1 MSTILKK
8 SHWNWIN
15 IAMYVIEIIVVI
27 SVIKFLMQLFGGT
40 SGVGAGVASV
50 FGAGANF
57 INGIS
62 DGCSKQQDCSEG
74 KASLKDCKAIM
85 NCSFRQITVPVVPG
99 TGPGPGTKLVTTCVS
114 TNGTPAGGGIS
125 TLGCLFGIGAIIAA
139 FTAVISAIGLP
150 FTLLG
155 EDSMT
160 ESAKNLAKMLG
171 GKIPRN
177 LIEKS
182 YKFADSII
190 QGLQTLNSGDAKYL
204 ESLESNQTVIGE
216 IVARTEVTNSLLV
229 NGASV
234 KIVAESVE
242 GTVIAINGVKT
253 NNPVLG
259 EDVEGTIDADT
270 EGGAGAAMT
279 GMIRKALVPD
289 NDFVINDVFK
299 TYLKKHINRLGLS
312 LNTTEQAVLEGKYND
327 QSVIKDNIDRVITT
341 VFSAN

>member
-15 IAMYVIEIIVVI
+15 IAMYVIEIIVAI

-40 SGVGAGVASV
+40 GGVGAGIASV

-99 TGPGPGTKLVTTCVS
+99 TGPAPGPVPGPVNTCVS

-160 ESAKNLAKMLG
+160 DSAKNLAKMLG
-171 GKIPRN
+171 GKIPDY
-177 LIEKS
+177 LIK
-182 YKFADSII
+182 KAFRFAEILEE
-190 QGLQTLNSGDAKYL
+190 GLQTFGSVVSESIGVLSAKMVT
-204 ESLESNQTVIGE
+204 SNALKE
-216 IVARTEVTNSLLV
+216 A
-229 NGASV
+229 GASTD
-234 KIVAESVE
+234 IQ
-242 GTVIAINGVKT
+242 KT
-253 NNPVLG
+253 ADK
-259 EDVEGTIDADT
+259 DVEDSLNGFSSEAKQFV
-270 EGGAGAAMT
+270 
-279 GMIRKALVPD
+279 KATDDQQNPD
-289 NDFVINDVFK
+289 PPEPPPEPPVGPD
-299 TYLKKHINRLGLS
+299 LS

-327 QSVIKDNIDRVITT
+327 QSEIKDNIDSVITT
-341 VFSAN
+341 VFSSN